1 MFIKTKNKKQKKT
14 MGSWVYLITWTWEC
28 PSGDVWKPRICC
40 GRRYCGI
47 ACRQFLGGECSLVCS
62 CLHCSKKSNAQDEQW
77 CRAGKERKISRLS
90 KKKKKMLP
98 IATSVSKP
106 SYYCSVSN
114 TKAAHCKTSK
124 DMLYIL
130 INKCIVISHSIC
142 ICLDDS

>member
-1 MFIKTKNKKQKKT
+1 MMQ
-14 MGSWVYLITWTWEC
+14 SW
-28 PSGDVWKPRICC
+28 K
-40 GRRYCGI
+40 
-47 ACRQFLGGECSLVCS
+47 GEENLQ
-62 CLHCSKKSNAQDEQW
+62 AF
-77 CRAGKERKISRLS
+77 